1 MAFLCCTGLFSLK
14 FMAPRL
20 RKSKR
25 ASAKKTNSVQIEK
38 DVDHHSFNPDNVN
51 TAESSTFN
59 PDHMMEVD
67 KVAGAG
73 SPMDSIDPMS
83 WSGDSLDH
91 SLRVEEVPITAG
103 GDNAGVQCKSPAE
116 KRQRMDDSGSEL
128 MRGSPRPHTGDDHSE
143 SSGKGSSLDDSRK
156 SPDTREKEDNDDDD
170 LKGTVLVA
178 SGRSYVVINGRV
190 VDAQRKEKD
199 KEREERIRLQQ
210 KKMAEDRAKKLEEM
224 REQQR
229 LAQEKREK
237 QLELRRMKI
246 EELRRRDEERR
257 LAVEERRRKLENQD
271 RARKE
276 AIIQKSNDRLTRYE
290 QWKAQMSSRKG
301 GISYVIGFGSRAPR
315 TVCQPLER
323 RRSSSHSTIY
333 RRSPQG
339 SDADSY
345 IPHRRAYS
353 ACSVRRHC
361 CIDINKLMGQVG
373 TFGGTPPS
381 KHLSVSTSALYNK
394 RSTDLSSSSSNLIS
408 RERPAES
415 MMAPSGP
422 PPTRPKSTMNLS
434 HREPVKLRERTTPRK
449 PRPAS
454 VAGSTPAFSPNVK
467 KSADSRSK
475 STDRLSRPRE
485 RSKPPTPRLFPKK
498 DVDSQ
503 KKDKDTPK
511 KETPKEVTRRDLSKD
526 LTKKE
531 KTPLKKETPKRE
543 KDEQNKQEKASEKK
557 VVRRTILPTAPTLK
571 APSPRVRKQTPVKQP
586 DTKTPT
592 KTVSNDA
599 KKEVKAKKAV
609 ATTPEKEK
617 ALLDQK
623 PESESKEEK
632 EALENVPEKSE
643 VPSHDAETKEITV
656 AEDKVTDIEPEK
668 SPAVS
673 PASSPEPEEEK
684 PKTPSPK
691 PGTPEPKGQ
700 KTPPTAPGTPEKS
713 ATRAL
718 SPKPGTPE
726 PITARAASPKPGT
739 PSSAAKSKKELELEE
754 YKNKLAEK
762 RRQAREKAEREA
774 EIERQRQEQ
783 LRLEEEERQRREE
796 EEQRRMEE
804 EAQQLAALAR
814 QAEEERLRKA
824 IEAEELRK
832 KEEQERLEQERR
844 AKEEAEQK
852 AREEAERAER
862 ERQEKAK
869 KDELERQERKKRLEM
884 IMKRVKSDSPMSA
897 STENLRSEG
906 MTSSLSSSLIG
917 SLTGSSE
924 KLLDDQKSSEN
935 GVSFNLEDA
944 NGEGGK
950 PQETPAS
957 KFKSPLLQKLVEN
970 KSQNGGSETPK
981 FKSPLLQN
989 LLGKK
994 GRLNL
999 DKLDSEKSDGSDSE
1013 KNDGK
1018 PENGDY
1024 VPSEG
1029 SDSGLRVKSSSQGEL
1044 TLEKS
1049 DSIESEEDSNSSD
1062 SKGETVIQSSEGVSV
1077 HNGGVHQE
1085 LVDSSISMTTNDS
1098 LGTSFSVDS
1107 SLSASRS
1114 EQVPHES
1121 EFEEVIDLNNR
1132 NKQLANTEDL
1142 LNLNTVENLDNRDAG
1157 ADIIPKPI
1165 IAFED
1170 NATRRQEVSD
1180 YLS

>member
-59 PDHMMEVD
+59 PDHMMEVE

-73 SPMDSIDPMS
+73 SPVDSIDPMS

-116 KRQRMDDSGSEL
+116 KRQRMDDSSSEL

-290 QWKAQMSSRKG
+290 QWKAQMSSRK
-301 GISYVIGFGSRAPR
+301 
-315 TVCQPLER
+315 
-323 RRSSSHSTIY
+323 
-333 RRSPQG
+333 
-339 SDADSY
+339 
-345 IPHRRAYS
+345 
-353 ACSVRRHC
+353 
-361 CIDINKLMGQVG
+361 
-373 TFGGTPPS
+373 
-381 KHLSVSTSALYNK
+381 
-394 RSTDLSSSSSNLIS
+394 
-408 RERPAES
+408 
-415 MMAPSGP
+415 APSGP

-592 KTVSNDA
+592 KTVSKDA
-599 KKEVKAKKAV
+599 KKEVKAKKVV

-623 PESESKEEK
+623 PESEGKEEK
-632 EALENVPEKSE
+632 EASENVPEKSE
-643 VPSHDAETKEITV
+643 VPSHDAETKEITA

-783 LRLEEEERQRREE
+783 LRLQEEERQRREE

-832 KEEQERLEQERR
+832 KEEQERLEQERK

-935 GVSFNLEDA
+935 GVTFNLEDA

-1062 SKGETVIQSSEGVSV
+1062 SKGETVIQSSESVSV

>member
-59 PDHMMEVD
+59 PDHMMEVE

-73 SPMDSIDPMS
+73 SPVDSIDPMS

-116 KRQRMDDSGSEL
+116 KRQRMDDSSSEL

-290 QWKAQMSSRKG
+290 QWKAQMSSRK
-301 GISYVIGFGSRAPR
+301 
-315 TVCQPLER
+315 
-323 RRSSSHSTIY
+323 
-333 RRSPQG
+333 
-339 SDADSY
+339 
-345 IPHRRAYS
+345 
-353 ACSVRRHC
+353 
-361 CIDINKLMGQVG
+361 VG

-415 MMAPSGP
+415 MMALNTIPEKGRSFLAPSGP

-592 KTVSNDA
+592 KTVSKDA
-599 KKEVKAKKAV
+599 KKEVKAKKVV

-623 PESESKEEK
+623 PESEGKEEK
-632 EALENVPEKSE
+632 EASENVPEKSE
-643 VPSHDAETKEITV
+643 VPSHDAETKEITA

-783 LRLEEEERQRREE
+783 LRLQEEERQRREE

-832 KEEQERLEQERR
+832 KEEQERLEQERK

-935 GVSFNLEDA
+935 GVTFNLEDA

-1062 SKGETVIQSSEGVSV
+1062 SKGETVIQSSESVSV

>member
-1 MAFLCCTGLFSLK
+1 
-14 FMAPRL
+14 
-20 RKSKR
+20 
-25 ASAKKTNSVQIEK
+25 
-38 DVDHHSFNPDNVN
+38 
-51 TAESSTFN
+51 
-59 PDHMMEVD
+59 
-67 KVAGAG
+67 
-73 SPMDSIDPMS
+73 
-83 WSGDSLDH
+83 
-91 SLRVEEVPITAG
+91 
-103 GDNAGVQCKSPAE
+103 
-116 KRQRMDDSGSEL
+116 
-128 MRGSPRPHTGDDHSE
+128 
-143 SSGKGSSLDDSRK
+143 
-156 SPDTREKEDNDDDD
+156 
-170 LKGTVLVA
+170 
-178 SGRSYVVINGRV
+178 
-190 VDAQRKEKD
+190 
-199 KEREERIRLQQ
+199 
-210 KKMAEDRAKKLEEM
+210 
-224 REQQR
+224 
-229 LAQEKREK
+229 
-237 QLELRRMKI
+237 
-246 EELRRRDEERR
+246 
-257 LAVEERRRKLENQD
+257 
-271 RARKE
+271 
-276 AIIQKSNDRLTRYE
+276 
-290 QWKAQMSSRKG
+290 
-301 GISYVIGFGSRAPR
+301 
-315 TVCQPLER
+315 
-323 RRSSSHSTIY
+323 
-333 RRSPQG
+333 
-339 SDADSY
+339 
-345 IPHRRAYS
+345 
-353 ACSVRRHC
+353 
-361 CIDINKLMGQVG
+361 
-373 TFGGTPPS
+373 
-381 KHLSVSTSALYNK
+381 
-394 RSTDLSSSSSNLIS
+394 
-408 RERPAES
+408 
-415 MMAPSGP
+415 
-422 PPTRPKSTMNLS
+422 
-434 HREPVKLRERTTPRK
+434 
-449 PRPAS
+449 
-454 VAGSTPAFSPNVK
+454 
-467 KSADSRSK
+467 
-475 STDRLSRPRE
+475 
-485 RSKPPTPRLFPKK
+485 
-498 DVDSQ
+498 
-503 KKDKDTPK
+503 
-511 KETPKEVTRRDLSKD
+511 
-526 LTKKE
+526 
-531 KTPLKKETPKRE
+531 
-543 KDEQNKQEKASEKK
+543 
-557 VVRRTILPTAPTLK
+557 
-571 APSPRVRKQTPVKQP
+571 
-586 DTKTPT
+586 
-592 KTVSNDA
+592 
-599 KKEVKAKKAV
+599 
-609 ATTPEKEK
+609 
-617 ALLDQK
+617 
-623 PESESKEEK
+623 
-632 EALENVPEKSE
+632 
-643 VPSHDAETKEITV
+643 
-656 AEDKVTDIEPEK
+656 
-668 SPAVS
+668 
-673 PASSPEPEEEK
+673 
-684 PKTPSPK
+684 
-691 PGTPEPKGQ
+691 
-700 KTPPTAPGTPEKS
+700 
-713 ATRAL
+713 
-718 SPKPGTPE
+718 
-726 PITARAASPKPGT
+726 
-739 PSSAAKSKKELELEE
+739 
-754 YKNKLAEK
+754 
-762 RRQAREKAEREA
+762 
-774 EIERQRQEQ
+774 
-783 LRLEEEERQRREE
+783 
-796 EEQRRMEE
+796 MEE

-832 KEEQERLEQERR
+832 KEEQERLEQERK

-935 GVSFNLEDA
+935 GVTFNLEDA

-1062 SKGETVIQSSEGVSV
+1062 SKGETVIQSSESVSV

>member
-301 GISYVIGFGSRAPR
+301 
-315 TVCQPLER
+315 
-323 RRSSSHSTIY
+323 
-333 RRSPQG
+333 
-339 SDADSY
+339 
-345 IPHRRAYS
+345 
-353 ACSVRRHC
+353 
-361 CIDINKLMGQVG
+361 

-415 MMAPSGP
+415 MMALNTIPEKGRSFLAPSGP

>member
-59 PDHMMEVD
+59 PDHMMEVE

-73 SPMDSIDPMS
+73 SPVDSIDPMS

-116 KRQRMDDSGSEL
+116 KRQRMDDSSSEL

-301 GISYVIGFGSRAPR
+301 
-315 TVCQPLER
+315 
-323 RRSSSHSTIY
+323 
-333 RRSPQG
+333 
-339 SDADSY
+339 
-345 IPHRRAYS
+345 
-353 ACSVRRHC
+353 
-361 CIDINKLMGQVG
+361 

-415 MMAPSGP
+415 MMALNTIPEKGRSFLAPSGP

-592 KTVSNDA
+592 KTVSKDA
-599 KKEVKAKKAV
+599 KKEVKAKKVV

-623 PESESKEEK
+623 PESEGKEEK
-632 EALENVPEKSE
+632 EASENVPEKSE
-643 VPSHDAETKEITV
+643 VPSHDAETKEITA

-783 LRLEEEERQRREE
+783 LRLQEEERQRREE

-832 KEEQERLEQERR
+832 KEEQERLEQERK

-935 GVSFNLEDA
+935 GVTFNLEDA

-1062 SKGETVIQSSEGVSV
+1062 SKGETVIQSSESVSV

>member
-290 QWKAQMSSRKG
+290 QWKAQMSSRKALNTIPEKG
-301 GISYVIGFGSRAPR
+301 
-315 TVCQPLER
+315 
-323 RRSSSHSTIY
+323 RSF
-333 RRSPQG
+333 
-339 SDADSY
+339 
-345 IPHRRAYS
+345 
-353 ACSVRRHC
+353 
-361 CIDINKLMGQVG
+361 L
-373 TFGGTPPS
+373 
-381 KHLSVSTSALYNK
+381 
-394 RSTDLSSSSSNLIS
+394 
-408 RERPAES
+408 
-415 MMAPSGP
+415 APSGP